1 MRFTDGLWLTL
12 PEYNIEVPQQI
23 YDVDVHENG
32 VTLYCPYVAV
42 QHRGNTLD
50 GGLLTIEIT
59 SPMENAF
66 AVKLMNHRGS
76 RKKFAEFEL
85 DRETYK
91 PTVTVDDNE
100 YEITSGDL
108 SISFKKDFGFGL
120 TYKYKGEYLTS
131 SEGKSMAHITDKD
144 GNSYLREKLD
154 LGVGENIYG
163 LGERFGPF
171 VKNGQSL
178 NTWNADAGTDSDQ
191 TYINVPF
198 HISSKNYGVFV
209 NNPGDVSYEIGTETA
224 SKTQFSVK
232 GESMEYFLFAGDS
245 PKDIINSYT
254 DLTGKPAAL
263 PDWSYGLWLSTSF
276 TTEYDEETV
285 LSFIDGMLE
294 RDTPITVFHFDCFWM
309 KEYEWTNF
317 LWNDEVFPDH
327 EGLLKKIHDRGIK
340 VCVWINPY
348 IGQKSPLFQ
357 EGLENNYF
365 VNTGDGDVWQWDRWQ
380 AGMALVD
387 FTNPEAK
394 AWYQSYLADLVD
406 MGVDSFK
413 TDFGERVPIEDE
425 FYGPKA
431 VKHGIEWHDKSEAE
445 GMHNY
450 YSYLY
455 NQAVFEVLEDKLG
468 EGQAVVFARS
478 GTTGSQRYPLHW
490 GGDNLSTYPSMAQ
503 TLRGGLSIG
512 VSGFPYW
519 SHDIGG
525 FESGCTPDIYKRW
538 TQFGLLSSHSR
549 YHGNSEYK
557 VPWIY
562 GEEAVEV
569 TRKYVRLKEK
579 LLPYL
584 LEKSTEASETGLPL
598 MRAMFLEFPED
609 QTCLNL
615 DRQYMLGDRLLVA
628 PVMSPDGVVE
638 FYLPE
643 GDWVNITTG
652 TTLTGQK
659 WHKEKYDYL
668 TMPLFVKSGD
678 SLEQEIEFDQL

>member
-1 MRFTDGLWLTL
+1 MKFTDGLWLIQ
-12 PEYNIEVPQQI
+12 PGYKVEVPQQI

-32 VTLYCPYVAV
+32 VTLHCPYVAV
-42 QHRGNTLD
+42 HHRGNTLD
-50 GGLLTIEIT
+50 GGLLTIDIT

-66 AVKLMNHRGS
+66 AVKLTTHRGS
-76 RKKFAEFEL
+76 RNKQAEFEL
-85 DRETYK
+85 DRGVFK
-91 PTVTVDDNE
+91 PTVKVEGNE

-131 SEGKSMAHITDKD
+131 SEGKSMARITDD
-144 GNSYLREKLD
+144 EGNIYLREKLD

-163 LGERFGPF
+163 LGERFGTF

-178 NTWNADAGTDSDQ
+178 DMWNADSGTDSDQ

-209 NNPGDVSYEIGTETA
+209 NDTGRVSYEIGTETA

-232 GESMEYFLFAGDS
+232 GKSMEYFLFAGDS
-245 PKDIINSYT
+245 PKDILNSYT
-254 DLTGKPAAL
+254 DLTGKPAEL

-285 LSFIDGMLE
+285 LSFIDGMLD
-294 RDTPITVFHFDCFWM
+294 RDIPISVFHFDCFWM

-317 LWNDEVFPDH
+317 LWNDEVFPDP

-348 IGQKSPLFQ
+348 IGQKGPAFQ
-357 EGLENNYF
+357 EAFENDYF
-365 VNTGDGDVWQWDRWQ
+365 VNTGDGNVWQWDRWQ
-380 AGMALVD
+380 AGMGLVD

-394 AWYQSYLADLVD
+394 AWYKGKLAELID

-413 TDFGERVPIEDE
+413 TDFGERIPIEDE
-425 FYGPKA
+425 FYGPEA
-431 VKHGIEWHDKSEAE
+431 VKHGIDWHDKSEAE
-445 GMHNY
+445 SMHNY

-455 NQAVFEVLEDKLG
+455 NQAVFEVLEEKLG
-468 EGQAVVFARS
+468 KGQAVLFARS

-503 TLRGGLSIG
+503 TLRGGLSLG
-512 VSGFPYW
+512 LSGFPYW

-562 GEEAVEV
+562 GEEAVDV
-569 TRKYVRLKEK
+569 TRKYVKLKDN
-579 LLPYL
+579 LMPYL
-584 LEKSTEASETGLPL
+584 LEKSAEATELGLPL

-609 QTCLNL
+609 QTCVSL
-615 DRQYMLGDRLLVA
+615 DRQYMFGDRLLVA

-643 GDWVNITTG
+643 GDWVNVTTG
-652 TTLTGQK
+652 EERSGQS
-659 WHKEKYDYL
+659 WYKEKYDYM
-668 TMPLFVKSGD
+668 TMPLFVRAGD
-678 SLEQEIEFDQL
+678 SLLGEIAFDQI